1 MIATLVFW
9 DEYEKRY
16 SERFKSSLGNVAKP
30 CRMALWA
37 LIIQKRQGFSDR
49 ELVEEITENP
59 YLQYFIGLP
68 GYQETSSFDASTLV
82 YFRKRLNI
90 DMKKFMNDKLLEL
103 QKAKRD
109 GARKKKA
116 QQTKTMITMIT
127 LMVIPE
133 LTRANVEDESE
144 WAHSLSPWVG
154 WYIFSKWRV
163 WVWKCQRQDVDH
175 WCYMCFV
182 KHPGSSGFPPPEW
195 SAEKL
200 PCTCQMQETHGQ

>member
-1 MIATLVFW
+1 M
-9 DEYEKRY
+9 
-16 SERFKSSLGNVAKP
+16 
-30 CRMALWA
+30 
-37 LIIQKRQGFSDR
+37 IIQKSQGFSDR

-144 WAHSLSPWVG
+144 WAHSLSP
-154 WYIFSKWRV
+154 
-163 WVWKCQRQDVDH
+163 
-175 WCYMCFV
+175 
-182 KHPGSSGFPPPEW
+182 
-195 SAEKL
+195 
-200 PCTCQMQETHGQ
+200 